1 MAQYTVDHVQRMKQ
15 IKATLDE
22 SNDSADIV
30 QQKQDVLEE
39 LLEIVDNID
48 YARGQCIVFAATQT
62 SMANFRGACAC

>member
-1 MAQYTVDHVQRMKQ
+1 MAQYTVDYVQRMKQ

-22 SNDSADIV
+22 SNDSADVV

-48 YARGQCIVFAATQT
+48 NARGVMQYILNA
-62 SMANFRGACAC
+62 

>member
-15 IKATLDE
+15 IKATLDA
-22 SNDSADIV
+22 SNDSADVV

-48 YARGQCIVFAATQT
+48 NARGVMQCIVIA
-62 SMANFRGACAC
+62 

>member
-1 MAQYTVDHVQRMKQ
+1 MAQYTVDYVQRMTQ

-22 SNDSADIV
+22 SNDSADVV

-48 YARGQCIVFAATQT
+48 NARGVMQCIVSTA
-62 SMANFRGACAC
+62 S